1 MSRAFVR
8 ESDIG
13 QTAPPARLHS
23 SGRNLVT
30 PGGLRQLDARIMGL
44 EQDRTAA
51 LLAEDRVRLAEVE
64 RDLRYWQQRRAVAR
78 VVETVPG
85 PVVARFGVEVE
96 LQGADG
102 THSTFRIVGE
112 DEADPAHG
120 RVSWSSPVGR
130 ALTGRAVGDEIEV
143 LGRRS
148 TVTALHT

>member
-8 ESDIG
+8 ESDTG
-13 QTAPPARLHS
+13 QDALPERLHS
-23 SGRNLVT
+23 ANPNLVT
-30 PGGLRQLDARIMGL
+30 PAGLRQLEARIIGL

-51 LLAEDRVRLAEVE
+51 LAAEDRARLAEVE
-64 RDLRYWQQRRAVAR
+64 RDLRYWQQRRAGAR
-78 VVETVPG
+78 VVETVAS

-96 LQGADG
+96 LRGADG

-130 ALTGRAVGDEIEV
+130 ALTGCAVGDEIEL

-148 TVTALHT
+148 TVTALHA